1 MRNVSIF
8 LLSLLMFVM
17 PARAQTWV
25 DSYSYTTPS
34 CSPFV
39 VNSSMNINIPL
50 TISHEGLSIFVPGSP
65 NFANSFPL
73 QKTYRFDIYRTDYN
87 WLTEFVGSIRKS
99 TLNLS
104 MPLDFQALLPS
115 MTPGYYDIYV
125 YMEIDW
131 PYQTPYTINYQSLYN
146 GSQQYYKANLQA
158 PGNSSFSYYG
168 WKVAC
173 FEYVNCFS
181 GSLSSFVKFGQHR
194 VTANTSGGSGNF
206 TYQWIVE
213 VNKFN
218 PGESN
223 CSRGQ
228 VVYSATTSSNQIIIP
243 CTGCN
248 LLVYC
253 IVTDNVTGCRFQY
266 TRSLSGCS
274 SVVLVPLKPAG
285 GGADEAQ
292 QNNIRILPQPGRQV
306 LIDGLPSGGN
316 KKATVYSLNGILLQQ
331 AGIGTQTQTRLHLSA
346 IKDPGNYV
354 VAVEQNGKILA
365 RKMIRV
371 E

>member
-1 MRNVSIF
+1 
-8 LLSLLMFVM
+8 
-17 PARAQTWV
+17 
-25 DSYSYTTPS
+25 
-34 CSPFV
+34 
-39 VNSSMNINIPL
+39 
-50 TISHEGLSIFVPGSP
+50 
-65 NFANSFPL
+65 
-73 QKTYRFDIYRTDYN
+73 
-87 WLTEFVGSIRKS
+87 
-99 TLNLS
+99 

-146 GSQQYYKANLQA
+146 GGQQYYKANLQA

-173 FEYVNCFS
+173 FEYVKCFS

-228 VVYSATTSSNQIIIP
+228 VVYSATTSNNQIIIP

-274 SVVLVPLKPAG
+274 GVVLVPLKPAG

-306 LIDGLPSGGN
+306 LIVVCLP
-316 KKATVYSLNGILLQQ
+316 A
-331 AGIGTQTQTRLHLSA
+331 A
-346 IKDPGNYV
+346 I
-354 VAVEQNGKILA
+354 
-365 RKMIRV
+365 RK
-371 E
+371 